1 METINWQGNITFLY
15 YDDLARADEF
25 FQKTLNLSLIL
36 DQGWAKVYRIS
47 AGAFLGAVDK
57 TRGSVRASSPDGV
70 LVGFV
75 VQNFDQVVAELAQ
88 RGIEFI
94 NPPAQNPEIGIK
106 SVMFF
111 DQEGYKFEVQEFL
124 LEQDIKEFY

>member
-57 TRGSVRASSPDGV
+57 TRGSVSASSPDCV